1 MKKSQRFATIAELA
15 KNKEQAAAIAL
26 GQSNRIHA
34 ENKNKL
40 QSLKQYRLEYLEKFS
55 QDGQVGMH
63 VNTMHTYKTFIEGI
77 DKAIA
82 ELKIRI
88 LESEQQCL
96 QSKKIWQHVHSK
108 TEIMNTTVDRYKKQ
122 ELNEDNRR
130 EQKETD
136 DRPHRQRVSTD

>member
-26 GQSNRIHA
+26 GQSNRIHT
-34 ENKNKL
+34 ENIEKL
-40 QSLKQYRLEYLEKFS
+40 ESLKLYRLEYLEKFK
-55 QDGQVGMH
+55 QDGLEGMH
-63 VNTMHTYKTFIEGI
+63 VKTMQTYKKFIDGI
-77 DKAIA
+77 EHAMS
-82 ELKIRI
+82 ELKVLI

-96 QSKKIWQHVHSK
+96 ESKKIWQHVHSK
-108 TEIMNTTVDRYKKQ
+108 TEIMNTTVDRYRKQ

-136 DRPHRQRVSTD
+136 DRPYRQRMEFD